1 METTDPAGRRSGE
14 SFLVVAKGHADL
26 LEQVKATV
34 ADLSWIR
41 VIEDRR
47 HERILLPREGR
58 EGRAYVDGGQ
68 A

>member
-1 METTDPAGRRSGE
+1 METTDPAGRASGE
-14 SFLVVAKGHADL
+14 SFLVVARGHRDL

-34 ADLSWIR
+34 SDISWIR

-47 HERILLPREGR
+47 NERLLLPREGR
-58 EGRAYVDGGQ
+58 EGRAYFDGAQ